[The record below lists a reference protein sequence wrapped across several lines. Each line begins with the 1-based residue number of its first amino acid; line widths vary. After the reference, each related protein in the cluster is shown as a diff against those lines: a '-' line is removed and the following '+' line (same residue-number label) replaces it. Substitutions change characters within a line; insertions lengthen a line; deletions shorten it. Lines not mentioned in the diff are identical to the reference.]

1 MIARF
6 ESRSEAEERA
16 AFLRSR
22 GVATHVTDMTS
33 MRLNLAHQGRF
44 RAGLWVVFEDQ
55 YADGETLLENPD
67 HAVARPLSEADLARL
82 ETEGAGEVRKTLIK
96 WMLIIAAGLVGLA
109 ALVVALGPA
118 TG

>member
-1 MIARF
+1 MHLIEKF

-22 GVATHVTDMTS
+22 GIATHVTDMTS

-44 RAGLWVVFEDQ
+44 RAGLWVVFEEHYEDAAALL
-55 YADGETLLENPD
+55 ADSEHPVEK
-67 HAVARPLSEADLARL
+67 PLSESELEHI

-96 WMLIIAAGLVGLA
+96 WMLVIAVGLIGLAGLVVGLG
-109 ALVVALGPA
+109 L
-118 TG
+118 